1 MMLRMRVL
9 VALILAL
16 SVPATTASARSQGPV
31 TSSPA
36 PSGVVHPSK
45 TQVFRRLDH
54 AGPRVALTFDDCD
67 HKHAWTRLLNILRTH
82 HAKATF
88 FCPGEQVV
96 RFPDLARRTVAQ
108 GNGIG
113 SHGWDHRDPK
123 DLSYR
128 KIRTRM
134 VKDKEVWRRTTHES
148 PTPYYR
154 PPYGAYDSKTL
165 RAASDTGFTRM
176 ILWDVDSYD
185 WKRPGSG
192 RIAHRVLSRIQRGSI
207 VEMNVLGE
215 TASALPTILRG
226 LRRKG
231 LRPVTLPVLFQSAGF
246 H

>member
-1 MMLRMRVL
+1 MMHRIR
-9 VALILAL
+9 ALIAIILAM
-16 SVPATTASARSQGPV
+16 SVPAITASAHDGASGVSKSASQ
-31 TSSPA
+31 
-36 PSGVVHPSK
+36 GVVHASQ
-45 TQVFRRLDH
+45 TEVYRRLDN

-96 RFPDLARRTVAQ
+96 RFPDLARRTVDQ

-113 SHGWDHRDPK
+113 SHGWDHRDTK
-123 DLSYR
+123 HLSYR

-176 ILWDVDSYD
+176 ILWDVDSFD
-185 WKRPGSG
+185 WKRPGPG
-192 RIAHRVLSRIQRGSI
+192 RIAHRVLSRIQQGSI

-215 TASALPTILRG
+215 TATALPKILRG

-231 LRPVTLPVLFQSAGF
+231 LRPVSLPVLFQSAGF